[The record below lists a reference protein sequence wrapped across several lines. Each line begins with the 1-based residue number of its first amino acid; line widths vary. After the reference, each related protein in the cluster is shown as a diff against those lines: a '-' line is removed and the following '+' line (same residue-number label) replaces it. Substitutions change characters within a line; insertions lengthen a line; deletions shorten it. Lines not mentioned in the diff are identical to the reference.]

1 MKGNPNIIK
10 LLNELLKEELSA
22 INQYFLHARMC
33 KNWGY
38 ERLNTKIMSE
48 SIGEMKHAKVVT
60 DRILFLEGVPNL
72 QALSK
77 LSIGETVHEMFK
89 LDLERELAAVAFLK
103 DSIKICYD
111 ASDHGS
117 RELLESILK
126 DEEEHIDW
134 IEAQLDS
141 IKGCGIENYL
151 AEQLGD
157 TQ

>member
-1 MKGNPNIIK
+1 MKGDPNIVK
-10 LLNELLKEELSA
+10 LLNDLLREELSA

-38 ERLNTKIMSE
+38 ERLGGKIMSE
-48 SIGEMKHAKVVT
+48 SVDEMKHAQAVT

-72 QALSK
+72 QVLNK
-77 LSIGETVHEMFK
+77 LNVGKSVHEMLE
-89 LDLERELAAVAFLK
+89 LDLARELGAVAFLK
-103 DSIKICYD
+103 NGISTCYN

-117 RELLESILK
+117 RELLEGILK

-134 IEAQLDS
+134 LEAQLDS

-151 AEQLGD
+151 AEQLES

>member
-22 INQYFLHARMC
+22 INQYFLHARIC

-48 SIGEMKHAKVVT
+48 SIGEMKHAQAVT
-60 DRILFLEGVPNL
+60 DRILFLEGLPNL
-72 QALSK
+72 QALHK
-77 LSIGETVHEMFK
+77 LSIGASVSEMFK
-89 LDLERELAAVAFLK
+89 FDLARELAAVAFLK
-103 DSIKICYD
+103 DGIKTCYD

-117 RELLESILK
+117 RDLLESILK

-134 IEAQLDS
+134 LEAQLDV
-141 IKGCGIENYL
+141 IKGCGSENYL

-157 TQ
+157 T

>member
-1 MKGNPNIIK
+1 MKGDPNIIK

-48 SIGEMKHAKVVT
+48 SIGEMKHAQAVT
-60 DRILFLEGVPNL
+60 DRILFLEGMPNL
-72 QALSK
+72 QTLNK
-77 LSIGETVHEMFK
+77 LNIGEHVPEMFR
-89 LDLERELAAVAFLK
+89 LDLKRELAAVAFLK
-103 DSIKICYD
+103 RGIKTCYD

-134 IEAQLDS
+134 LEAQLDL
-141 IKGCGIENYL
+141 IKGCGVENYL